1 MNSSED
7 SWPLMKKNVGDGR
20 KVAVIVF

>member
-7 SWPLMKKNVGDGR
+7 SWPLMKKNVGDER
-20 KVAVIVF
+20 NVVVIIF